1 MNTVYPILAGEAV
14 ACDGDC
20 PLRSLSGPVPVVID
34 RTGLN
39 WAASLAAIVPAL
51 VPPLIT
57 LQKCARVL
65 EYKAMPV
72 QCNTGAL
79 CHVRT
84 VGAYGVTCHRNGAIA
99 ITGSPG
105 HIDAQRW
112 TLARDD
118 VPFKLLRT
126 RSRISSSWFRS
137 LYADSIPTTW
147 TY

>member
-51 VPPLIT
+51 VPALIT
-57 LQKCARVL
+57 LQKCVRVL

-72 QCNTGAL
+72 Q
-79 CHVRT
+79 
-84 VGAYGVTCHRNGAIA
+84 
-99 ITGSPG
+99 
-105 HIDAQRW
+105 
-112 TLARDD
+112 
-118 VPFKLLRT
+118 
-126 RSRISSSWFRS
+126 
-137 LYADSIPTTW
+137 
-147 TY
+147 